1 MTSPDAGPMRVAVA
15 PDSFKGSLTA
25 TEVAVALAAG
35 WSTVRPA
42 DELVLLPQAD
52 GGEGTV
58 DAVASCHDTGVWREL
73 QGVRGPDGRPATGR
87 WLLLRDGTAVIEL
100 AQMSGL
106 PLMDSPDPGGASTT
120 GLGQVIAAALA
131 DGAKALLIGLGGS
144 ASTDGGAGALRAL
157 GAKLLDRDGREIPD
171 GGAGLAA
178 LASIDVGSLIEPPP
192 DGVELLT
199 DTTAV
204 LCGPQGA
211 AHVFGPQKGA
221 DPAERGRLDRAL
233 ATFAACLGNRLP
245 CSPDEPGAGAAGGTG
260 FGLSAWGG
268 RLVPGAVRIA
278 ELTGLSAE
286 FDRVDV
292 VVTGEGQFDA
302 TSLSGKLVGSV
313 LERCADTAIRS
324 VVVAGRL
331 AASPP
336 GIGISLSD
344 LAGSSEAAL
353 AAPTMWCRVAGAVAA
368 ARLTSIL

>member
-73 QGVRGPDGRPATGR
+73 QGVRGPDGRPTTGR

-157 GAKLLDRDGREIPD
+157 GAKLLDRDGREIPG

-178 LASIDVGSLIEPPP
+178 LASIDVGSLIESPPG
-192 DGVELLT
+192 GVELLT

-233 ATFAACLGNRLP
+233 VTFAACLGNPLP
-245 CSPDEPGAGAAGGTG
+245 
-260 FGLSAWGG
+260 WG
-268 RLVPGAVRIA
+268 PA
-278 ELTGLSAE
+278 
-286 FDRVDV
+286 
-292 VVTGEGQFDA
+292 
-302 TSLSGKLVGSV
+302 
-313 LERCADTAIRS
+313 
-324 VVVAGRL
+324 
-331 AASPP
+331 
-336 GIGISLSD
+336 
-344 LAGSSEAAL
+344 
-353 AAPTMWCRVAGAVAA
+353 
-368 ARLTSIL
+368 